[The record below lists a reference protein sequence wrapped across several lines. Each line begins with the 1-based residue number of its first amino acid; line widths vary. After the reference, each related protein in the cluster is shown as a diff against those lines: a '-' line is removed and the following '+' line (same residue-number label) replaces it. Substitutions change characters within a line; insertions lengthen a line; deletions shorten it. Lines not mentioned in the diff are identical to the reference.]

1 MKKRAD
7 KTETQRKQSISDLLL
22 VLLFKVELSL

>member
-7 KTETQRKQSISDLLL
+7 KTETQRKQNISDLLL